1 MKQIR
6 QLKFCTLI
14 VSLLFTVIVSNN
26 TAIGGES
33 MNKSGPRFNSIS
45 EVPDDVWL
53 RLSEKK
59 IYFGHQS
66 VGYNIMHGVEAVLKQ
81 NPLIKLRMVETYDP
95 EKITT
100 GMFAHSQ
107 IGYNYKPKTKTEGF
121 AFLMKAGLGTTVD
134 YAFHK
139 YCYVDILAYSDVED
153 LFLNYKV
160 TISKIKSKN
169 PSAQIIHVTVP
180 LSTLESGLKTKIKKM
195 IGRPLAG
202 FQSNIK
208 RNQFNSKMIAEYEG
222 KDPIFDLAKFESTL
236 PDGSRSQFVNN
247 GETYYALPAVYASDD
262 GHLNEEGGTYIAEQL
277 LLFLANVTES

>member
-1 MKQIR
+1 MKHIR
-6 QLKFCTLI
+6 KLNFSILILSLFFTAI
-14 VSLLFTVIVSNN
+14 VSQD
-26 TAIGGES
+26 TAISGES
-33 MNKSGPRFNSIS
+33 MNKSDPRFNSIP
-45 EVPDDVWL
+45 EVPDSVWL
-53 RLSEKK
+53 RLSGKK

-81 NPLIKLRMVETYDP
+81 NPRINLKVVETYDP
-95 EKITT
+95 EKIDT

-107 IGYNYKPKTKTEGF
+107 IGYNYEPKTKTEGF

-153 LFLNYKV
+153 LFSNYKA
-160 TISKIKSKN
+160 TISKIKDRN

-208 RNQFNSKMIAEYEG
+208 RNQFNAKMIAEYEG

-247 GETYYALPAVYASDD
+247 GETYYTLPTVYASDE
-262 GHLNEEGGTYIAEQL
+262 GHLNGKGGTYIAEQL
-277 LLFLANVTES
+277 LLFLANLTES